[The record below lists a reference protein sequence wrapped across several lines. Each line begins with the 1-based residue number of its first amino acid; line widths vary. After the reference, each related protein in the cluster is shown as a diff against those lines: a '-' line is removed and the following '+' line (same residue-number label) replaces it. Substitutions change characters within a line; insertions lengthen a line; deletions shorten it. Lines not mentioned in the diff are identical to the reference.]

1 MLIRAQL
8 LDGRTNTGENKT
20 DEDFQTYE
28 GPISAKMLTRRSM
41 KVNGVAMEH
50 RISRLIKEGRYSVIE
65 KIDFASFVFLMF
77 AYISFNIVYVLQYA
91 N

>member
-8 LDGRTNTGENKT
+8 LDGGPNTTENKT
-20 DEDFQTYE
+20 DEDIQTYE
-28 GPISAKMLTRRSM
+28 GPTSAKILTRRST

-50 RISRLIKEGRYSVIE
+50 RRSRLIKEGRYSVIE

-77 AYISFNIVYVLQYA
+77 AYILFNIVNVLQYA